1 MDDEG
6 EDWSRTEE
14 EEKSL
19 GFQDAYKE
27 KSDLEKDLEDRRGMR
42 NRLILFSG
50 RSRSRVCGDG
60 DVFRTG
66 KARCGCCFFSLCGV
80 RKFSFFVTS
89 ATRDE
94 DLFLSSKR
102 SSQEIL
108 SSFFL
113 IQPSSLQPPPAFFHF
128 S

>member
-42 NRLILFSG
+42 NRLILFLWSIP
-50 RSRSRVCGDG
+50 CMW
-60 DVFRTG
+60 
-66 KARCGCCFFSLCGV
+66 
-80 RKFSFFVTS
+80 
-89 ATRDE
+89 
-94 DLFLSSKR
+94 
-102 SSQEIL
+102 
-108 SSFFL
+108 
-113 IQPSSLQPPPAFFHF
+113 
-128 S
+128 